1 MKRRGGYR
9 VYIVR
14 CADGT
19 YYTGST
25 NDLAHRLTAHN
36 NGHGAKYVRGRGP
49 VTLVYVK
56 AYASCASALRAE
68 CRLKQRSRAEKE
80 ALIRGSRRA

>member
-1 MKRRGGYR
+1 MTRRGGYR

-25 NDLAHRLTAHN
+25 NNLTRRLKAHDT
-36 NGHGAKYVRGRGP
+36 GHGAKYVRGRGP

-56 AYASCASALRAE
+56 AYASYASALRAE

-80 ALIRGSRRA
+80 ALILGSRRA